1 MPYIEK
7 ARKIKE
13 PAHSLWQGDEY
24 KALFDKCMTAICTFW
39 TGNLQE
45 YMNKELPDI
54 ARQIDES
61 EANIEKLWS
70 VSPLP
75 EFRQELVRFYKL
87 HEAVKNRFEG
97 MKNK

>member
-1 MPYIEK
+1 MPYIDK
-7 ARKIKE
+7 VRQIKE

-39 TGNLQE
+39 TGKLQD

-54 ARQIDES
+54 ARQVDES
-61 EANIEKLWS
+61 ESRLDQLWGEA
-70 VSPLP
+70 PLD
-75 EFRQELVRFYKL
+75 EYRQELIRFYRL

-97 MKNK
+97 RKKK